1 MPTSVSRSAAR
12 RIALAAQG
20 FGRPRPAGRVGLPHV
35 RRIVRQLGLLQI
47 DYVNVLV
54 PAQYLVLFSRLGAYD
69 RALLDRLLFER
80 RELVEQ
86 WAHEA
91 SIVPTETWPL
101 LAHRRESF
109 RGSKRFD
116 AFERE
121 HGGYVDGV
129 LAEVR
134 RRGPVTADDFDTPPG
149 VARHVTGAWRRSVP
163 RIVLEHH
170 FGHGRL
176 VACNRRPNFMREYDL
191 PERAIAAEHLGRR
204 TTKED
209 AQRTLLERAAAAHG
223 ISSAG
228 DLADYWRMPM
238 SEARPRIAELE
249 EEGILRRVE
258 VEGWRTPAYLHRET
272 KRPREIR
279 ACSLLS
285 PFDPLVWTRNRL
297 PRLFDFEYVLE
308 IFVPGPKRRWG
319 YYVLPFLLGDRLAAR
334 VDLKAQRRAGRL
346 DVLGAWLEDD
356 VDADTVAEAL
366 AGELVHLAAWLGLE
380 QIRVARRGDFAKTL
394 GPAVRRRTC

>member
-1 MPTSVSRSAAR
+1 MRTSVSRSTAR

-20 FGRPRPAGRVGLPHV
+20 FGRPRPAGRIGLPHV

-54 PAQYLVLFSRLGAYD
+54 PAQYLVLFSRLGPYD

-91 SIVPTETWPL
+91 SIVPVETWPL

-116 AFERE
+116 AFQRK
-121 HGGYVDGV
+121 HASYVDAV

-176 VACNRRPNFMREYDL
+176 VACNRRANFMREYDL
-191 PERAIAAEHLGRR
+191 PERVVPADHYERR
-204 TTKED
+204 ATKEE
-209 AQRTLLERAAAAHG
+209 AQRALLERAARAHG
-223 ISSAG
+223 VASAS

-238 SEARPRIAELE
+238 SEARPRITELE
-249 EEGILRRVE
+249 EEGTLRRVE
-258 VEGWRTPAYLHRET
+258 VERWRTAAYLHRET
-272 KRPREIR
+272 KRPREMR
-279 ACSLLS
+279 GCTLLS
-285 PFDPLVWTRNRL
+285 PFDPLVWTRPRL
-297 PRLFDFEYVLE
+297 PRLFDFEYLLE
-308 IFVPGPKRRWG
+308 IFVPRAKRRWG
-319 YYVLPFLLGDRLAAR
+319 YYVLPFLCGDRLAAR

-346 DVLGAWLEDD
+346 DVLGAWLEED
-356 VDADTVAEAL
+356 VEADTVAGSL
-366 AGELVHLAAWLGLE
+366 AGELVHLATWLGLE
-380 QIRVARRGDFAKTL
+380 EIRVARRGSFARVL